1 MNFGRGA
8 ACLAAVCVFVPG
20 AAQAAIWAADPSLE
34 LTSGGDSNY
43 GLSFDRPN
51 RVGLASMTGGLVAAR
66 ETENSATHL
75 TASLVGLLL
84 RGDAHQNEWQ
94 DSLALSHT
102 LTGPVDSFGFDAK
115 TTRDETLQTP
125 VSSADVLIGRGLQLD
140 SSGNANWDR
149 HITERL
155 GASAAL
161 GVDRHRYSA
170 ALAGAHDYQN
180 GSGSASLR
188 YLLDER
194 DSVNASLAHQDYR
207 TLANDVRSFT
217 DSLTVGASRSLTETS
232 SASVSLGAYR
242 SRTGVLQEV
251 LACADAACT
260 EPIIVAQVGH
270 SARWGVQYNASY
282 GGQITELTKFA
293 ASAARQQDPSGAG
306 VTVLS
311 DTLRASLEHSWS
323 ETLSGSLIATQSTSR
338 YEGIASGQDSRL
350 QTLAAVI
357 SKSISPQL
365 TLRANADYRRS
376 TAAFDGLHAH
386 SASVSVT
393 LRYEWQRLEAHH

>member
-1 MNFGRGA
+1 MNAGRGA

-43 GLSFDRPN
+43 GLAFDRPN
-51 RVGLASMTGGLVAAR
+51 RVGLASMTGGLVASR
-66 ETENSATHL
+66 ETENSATHIN
-75 TASLVGLLL
+75 ASLVGLLL
-84 RGDAHQNEWQ
+84 RGDVHQNEWQ

-102 LTGPVDSFGFDAK
+102 LAGPVDSFGFDAK

-140 SSGNANWDR
+140 TSGDANWDR
-149 HITERL
+149 RITERL
-155 GASAAL
+155 VASAVL

-170 ALAGAHDYQN
+170 ALGGAHDYQN
-180 GSGSASLR
+180 GSGSVSLR

-217 DSLTVGASRSLTETS
+217 DSLTVGGSRSLTETDN
-232 SASVSLGAYR
+232 ASVSLGAYR
-242 SRTGVLQEV
+242 SRTSVRQE
-251 LACADAACT
+251 LLGCADAACT
-260 EPIIVAQVGH
+260 RPIIVAQVGH

-282 GGQITELTKFA
+282 GAQVTERTRFA

-311 DTLRASLEHSWS
+311 GTLRASLDHSWS
-323 ETLSGSLIATQSTSR
+323 ETLSGSLALTRATSR
-338 YEGIASGQDSRL
+338 YEGIASGQASRL
-350 QTLAAVI
+350 QTLAATI

-376 TAAFDGLHAH
+376 TEASAGLQAH

>member
-1 MNFGRGA
+1 MNAGRGA
-8 ACLAAVCVFVPG
+8 ACLAAVCVLVPG

-34 LTSGGDSNY
+34 LTTGGDTNY
-43 GLSFDRPN
+43 GLAFHRND
-51 RVGLASMTGGLVAAR
+51 RVGLASMTGGLVASR
-66 ETENSATHL
+66 ETESSATHL
-75 TASLVGLLL
+75 NASLVGLLL
-84 RGDAHQNEWQ
+84 RGDSHQAEWQ
-94 DSLALSHT
+94 DSLGLSQT
-102 LTGPVDSFGFDAK
+102 LAGPIDSFGFDAK

-125 VSSADVLIGRGLQLD
+125 VSSADVLIGRGLQID
-140 SSGNANWDR
+140 TNGDANWDR

-155 GASAAL
+155 STSAAL
-161 GVDRHRYSA
+161 GIDRHRYSA
-170 ALAGAHDYQN
+170 SLAGAHDYQN
-180 GSGSASLR
+180 GSGSVSLR

-217 DSLTVGASRSLTETS
+217 DSFTVGASRSLSERS
-232 SASVSLGAYR
+232 EASVSLGAYR
-242 SRTGVLQEV
+242 SRTSVLQAV
-251 LACADAACT
+251 LACGDAACT
-260 EPIIVAQVGH
+260 FPIVVAQVGH
-270 SARWGVQYNASY
+270 VARWGAQYNASY
-282 GGQITELTKFA
+282 GGQITELTKFGA
-293 ASAARQQDPSGAG
+293 GASRQQDPSGAG

-311 DTLRASLEHSWS
+311 DTLHANLDHSWS
-323 ETLSGSLIATQSTSR
+323 ETLSGSLTVTQSSSR
-338 YEGIASGQDSRL
+338 YEGIASGQASRL

-376 TAAFDGLHAH
+376 TEAFDGLHAH